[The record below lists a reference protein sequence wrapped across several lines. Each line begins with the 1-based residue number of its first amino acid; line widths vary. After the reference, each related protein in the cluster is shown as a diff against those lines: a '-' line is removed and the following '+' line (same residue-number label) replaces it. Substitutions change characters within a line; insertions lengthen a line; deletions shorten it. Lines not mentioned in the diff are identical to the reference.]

1 MSAPAVALAVVVGG
15 AVGAVAAP
23 PPEPAADAGPPAPD
37 AMAALRRAVDAQ
49 QMATG
54 GAVTL
59 RAILRGE
66 LPGGGDSF
74 PPRDW

>member
-15 AVGAVAAP
+15 AVGAVAAS

-37 AMAALRRAVDAQ
+37 AMAALRRAMEAQ
-49 QMATG
+49 LMATG
-54 GAVTL
+54 GARTL

-66 LPGGGDSF
+66 LPDGGESY
-74 PPRDW
+74 PPTA